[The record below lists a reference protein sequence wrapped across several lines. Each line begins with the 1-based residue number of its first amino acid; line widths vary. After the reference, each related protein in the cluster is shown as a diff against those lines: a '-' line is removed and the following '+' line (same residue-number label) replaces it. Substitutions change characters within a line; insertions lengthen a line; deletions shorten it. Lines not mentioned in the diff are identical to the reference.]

1 MRALSAIAAIVL
13 AFAAATPALAQRN
26 FDPRAY
32 QRQIHGERTQIL
44 VLGSPHLSGAPD
56 YQLRVAC
63 RDTAELDRLLRH
75 LKREG
80 GVSETDTRVV
90 LRSAF
95 TRGAP

>member
-1 MRALSAIAAIVL
+1 MAKLEAVTDAVHVTGR
-13 AFAAATPALAQRN
+13 F
-26 FDPRAY
+26 
-32 QRQIHGERTQIL
+32 
-44 VLGSPHLSGAPD
+44 D

-80 GVSETDTRVV
+80 GVTDTETRVV

-95 TRGAP
+95 TRGAPS